1 MRQVEKARSALAVAQ
16 SEHQNAILRSL
27 WLAKAAD
34 YAIKGRAV
42 LVGGAAVNLHT
53 GSYRPTDVD
62 MCALLDASDRRTL
75 VELGFTNSQGD
86 HFEYQF
92 EDGELWLLEFPD
104 SQVDGDTELI
114 DLSSE
119 DRLAVI
125 SKESLIV
132 DRLLQATDGSRVTF
146 EEAVRLCV
154 VVYTS
159 ANWSWVESE
168 IERRD
173 SIEPGLRLADTFARV
188 MEEVRV
194 QLERSHEVG

>member
-1 MRQVEKARSALAVAQ
+1 MAQ
-16 SEHQNAILRSL
+16 SEHANAILRSL

-62 MCALLDASDRRTL
+62 MCALLDASDRRSL

-119 DRLAVI
+119 DQLTVI
-125 SKESLIV
+125 RRESLVV
-132 DRLLQATDGSRVTF
+132 DRLLQATDGSAVTF

-159 ANWSWVESE
+159 TNWTWVGDEMG
-168 IERRD
+168 RRD
-173 SIEPGLRLADTFARV
+173 SLDPGLRLAATFARV
-188 MEEVRV
+188 MEQVRV
-194 QLERSHEVG
+194 HLERGDQVG